1 MGSDE
6 ITMPMPEWIKNDDGS
21 GVRVFAYSCALS
33 GKEGRALASMGEK
46 GKGGS
51 GIYGVREELEKT
63 KTDE

>member
-33 GKEGRALASMGEK
+33 GIRGT
-46 GKGGS
+46 S
-51 GIYGVREELEKT
+51 GAICCL
-63 KTDE
+63 